1 MNKKEFLACLRERL
15 SGLPQA
21 DIEER
26 LAFYDEMIDDR
37 MEDGLSEEEAV
48 AELGPIDEIVA
59 QIVAETPLT
68 RIVRERMKPARR
80 IRAWEII
87 LLVLGFPLWFP
98 LLIAAFAVLLSI
110 YIVIWAVIISLWAV
124 DLSFAVACLGCVAG
138 GVLLLIGTGVSPGL
152 VVLSA
157 GLVLAGLA
165 VLLFFVCKAA
175 GKGALILAKKI
186 ALGIKSLFLRKE
198 KAE

>member
-1 MNKKEFLACLRERL
+1 MGKQEFLFRLREGL

-37 MEDGLSEEEAV
+37 MEEGLSEEEAV
-48 AELGPIDEIVA
+48 AGLGPIEEIVA
-59 QIVAETPLT
+59 QVLAETPLT
-68 RIVRERMKPARR
+68 RLVRERIKPTRR

-98 LLIAAFAVLLSI
+98 LLIAAFAVVFSV
-110 YIVIWAVIISLWAV
+110 YIAIWAVIISLWAV
-124 DLSFAVACLGCVAG
+124 DLSLAAACLGCAAG
-138 GVLLLIGTGVSPGL
+138 GVLLLVGTGLTPGL
-152 VVLSA
+152 LLISGA
-157 GLVLAGLA
+157 LVLAGLS
-165 VLLFFVCKAA
+165 VFLFFGCKAVS
-175 GKGALILAKKI
+175 KGALILGKKI

-198 KAE
+198 KA

>member
-1 MNKKEFLACLRERL
+1 MNKKEFLACLREGL

-37 MEDGLSEEEAV
+37 MEDGLTEEEAV

-152 VVLSA
+152 AVLSA

-165 VLLFFVCKAA
+165 ILLFFVCKAA

-186 ALGIKSLFLRKE
+186 ALGVKSLFLRKE